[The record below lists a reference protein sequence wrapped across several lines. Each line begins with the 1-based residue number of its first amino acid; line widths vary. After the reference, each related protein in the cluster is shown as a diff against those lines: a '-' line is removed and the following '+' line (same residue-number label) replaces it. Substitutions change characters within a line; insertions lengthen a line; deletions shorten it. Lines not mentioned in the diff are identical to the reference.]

1 MKKVAI
7 TLAAGALSFG
17 LSVGIARAQ
26 DTANQDTTKQDM
38 KDAGQETKS
47 GAKDVGHGT
56 ATAAKG
62 VAHGTAAGAKK
73 VGSTTKNT
81 TKKVLHKGAQKTG
94 EGADKVESKTEPQPQ
109 PQ

>member
-1 MKKVAI
+1 MKKIAV
-7 TLAAGALSFG
+7 TLAAGALSLG
-17 LSVGIARAQ
+17 LSVGVAHAQ
-26 DTANQDTTKQDM
+26 DTAKPDTTKQDM

-62 VAHGTAAGAKK
+62 VAHGTATGAKK

-81 TKKVLHKGAQKTG
+81 TKKVLHKGAEKTD
-94 EGADKVESKTEPQPQ
+94 EGATKVENKTEPQ
-109 PQ
+109 

>member
-7 TLAAGALSFG
+7 TLAAGVLSLG
-17 LSVGIARAQ
+17 LSAGIARAQ
-26 DTANQDTTKQDM
+26 DSTKPDTTKQDM
-38 KDAGQETKS
+38 NAAGQETKS

-62 VAHGTAAGAKK
+62 VAHGTATGAKK

-81 TKKVLHKGAQKTG
+81 TKKVLHTGAKKTD
-94 EGADKVESKTEPQPQ
+94 EGATKVENKTAPQPQ
-109 PQ
+109 